1 MAREIRYIEPVES
14 ISGDLGQK
22 QTLRYAR
29 NNNPAWDAPENT
41 RNSARNYKTTY
52 VGLKRRQSGRNY
64 FAVRKRS
71 TFTSSP
77 AMLKNCA
84 VMGGTYSILSAARKD
99 LNLRGQMDYMYA
111 QYRAAGGTM
120 SLMQWLALQVRRQ
133 VIEEAAEIVISYMA
147 TSLSLGNN
155 PFSGSPTAID
165 IPAATLAKFY
175 SLLYSQGITFYVG
188 GERAIAAPGASIGA
202 IITVPRMNVLGLQAV
217 NGYIKYG
224 NFYLVNEYNEALKA
238 NAVIRSTVYYTLSP
252 TLPPE

>member
-29 NNNPAWDAPENT
+29 NNNPAWDAPANT
-41 RNSARNYKTTY
+41 QNSARNYKTTY
-52 VGLKRRQSGRNY
+52 VGLKRRLSGRNY

-99 LNLRGQMDYMYA
+99 LNLRAQMDILYV
-111 QYRAAGGTM
+111 QYRNAGGTM
-120 SLMQWLALQVRRQ
+120 SLMQWLAMQVRRQ
-133 VIEEAAEIVISYMA
+133 VLEQASIIVISYLA
-147 TSLSLGNN
+147 TSVSLGNN
-155 PFSGSPTAID
+155 PFGNATTAID
-165 IPAATLAKFY
+165 IPAVTLAKFY
-175 SLLYSQGITFYVG
+175 SVLYSQGVTFYVG
-188 GERAIAAPGASIGA
+188 SERAISAQGSSIGA
-202 IITVPRMNVLGLQAV
+202 LIAIPRMNVLGLQNV

-224 NFYLVNEYNEALKA
+224 NFYLINDLGVALRA
-238 NAVIRSTVYYTLSP
+238 DVSIRTTVHYTLSP
-252 TLPPE
+252 TLPTV